1 MSRMSWR
8 FVPASAMADVAGD
21 WNGFV
26 DSTGSPGFLR
36 TEFIAPA
43 LNFFGKGRE
52 TVALGMSGG
61 QLVAAAVLVPS
72 GRAQWVTFQPAQ
84 LPLGAWVM
92 RREMTWPDVLPSLIS
107 ALSPLCLQLSVTQQD
122 PSELQRPDE
131 SATLVSSD
139 YVATGRVDIAGSF
152 EAYWDA
158 RGKNLRQNLR
168 KGRRKLEEQ
177 FGPVTFEF
185 LEQPRAVESAFNEF
199 ADLESAGWKGGE
211 GTAIARDNA
220 QGRFYRE
227 VLGHFGKIGRS
238 VAFRLAAGGK
248 TLAVDFGLRDGDV
261 ITLLKTTYDEKM
273 KSFSPAQLLH
283 EDLFKA
289 IFDRGDVAR
298 VEFFGK
304 VMEWHTRW
312 TDNERVLY
320 HLTAYRW
327 PIIRRAKEAIT

>member
-1 MSRMSWR
+1 MSFRPLSR
-8 FVPASAMADVAGD
+8 
-21 WNGFV
+21 
-26 DSTGSPGFLR
+26 
-36 TEFIAPA
+36 A
-43 LNFFGKGRE
+43 L
-52 TVALGMSGG
+52 TA
-61 QLVAAAVLVPS
+61 VPS
-72 GRAQWVTFQPAQ
+72 AERYA
-84 LPLGAWVM
+84 
-92 RREMTWPDVLPSLIS
+92 
-107 ALSPLCLQLSVTQQD
+107 
-122 PSELQRPDE
+122 
-131 SATLVSSD
+131 
-139 YVATGRVDIAGSF
+139 AGSF
-152 EAYWDA
+152 RIAA
-158 RGKNLRQNLR
+158 T
-168 KGRRKLEEQ
+168 RRVCDS
-177 FGPVTFEF
+177 GPVRRGDRPGRHRRQFRSVLGRTRQEPAAEPAERPAQAGGTVRTRD
-185 LEQPRAVESAFNEF
+185 LRVPRAAARRGVSIQRVCRPRERR
-199 ADLESAGWKGGE
+199 LEGWR